1 MSNVTPKFLAYSD
14 GRITD
19 PSSRATG
26 GNRKVGLNW
35 DPIISSSVL
44 LPFNFNLFYE
54 IQKEISSK
62 QALMR
67 ETTDKQQERR
77 IERKITNLR
86 KNETPFYFDVICH
99 PAEK

>member
-1 MSNVTPKFLAYSD
+1 MSNVTPKFLAYLD

-54 IQKEISSK
+54 IQEEISSK

-77 IERKITNLR
+77 IERKRTNLR
-86 KNETPFYFDVICH
+86 VICVKMKLH
-99 PAEK
+99 SILM

>member
-1 MSNVTPKFLAYSD
+1 MSNVTPKFLAYAD

-54 IQKEISSK
+54 IQEEISSK
-62 QALMR
+62 QALMQ

-77 IERKITNLR
+77 IERKRTNLR
-86 KNETPFYFDVICH
+86 VICVKMKLH
-99 PAEK
+99 SILM

>member
-1 MSNVTPKFLAYSD
+1 MSNVTPKFLVYSD

-54 IQKEISSK
+54 IQEEISSK

-77 IERKITNLR
+77 IERKRTNLR
-86 KNETPFYFDVICH
+86 VICVKMKLH
-99 PAEK
+99 SILM

>member
-26 GNRKVGLNW
+26 VNRKVGLNW

-54 IQKEISSK
+54 IQEEISSK

-86 KNETPFYFDVICH
+86 VICVKMKLH
-99 PAEK
+99 SILM

>member
-26 GNRKVGLNW
+26 GKVGLNW

-54 IQKEISSK
+54 IQEEISSK
-62 QALMR
+62 QALM
-67 ETTDKQQERR
+67 
-77 IERKITNLR
+77 
-86 KNETPFYFDVICH
+86 
-99 PAEK
+99 

>member
-1 MSNVTPKFLAYSD
+1 MSNVTPKFPAYSD

-35 DPIISSSVL
+35 DPIISSSFL

-54 IQKEISSK
+54 IQEEISSK

-86 KNETPFYFDVICH
+86 VICVKMKLH
-99 PAEK
+99 SILM

>member
-1 MSNVTPKFLAYSD
+1 MSNATPKFLAYSD

-54 IQKEISSK
+54 IQEEISSK
-62 QALMR
+62 QALM
-67 ETTDKQQERR
+67 
-77 IERKITNLR
+77 
-86 KNETPFYFDVICH
+86 
-99 PAEK
+99 

>member
-35 DPIISSSVL
+35 HPIISSSVL

-54 IQKEISSK
+54 IQEEISSK

-86 KNETPFYFDVICH
+86 VICVKMKLH
-99 PAEK
+99 SILM

>member
-1 MSNVTPKFLAYSD
+1 MSNVTPKFLAYAD

-54 IQKEISSK
+54 IQEEISSK
-62 QALMR
+62 QAIMQ
-67 ETTDKQQERR
+67 ETTEKQQERR

-86 KNETPFYFDVICH
+86 VICVKMKLH
-99 PAEK
+99 SMLM

>member
-1 MSNVTPKFLAYSD
+1 MSNVTPKFLAYAD

-54 IQKEISSK
+54 IQEEISSK

-86 KNETPFYFDVICH
+86 VLCVKMKLHSILM
-99 PAEK
+99 

>member
-1 MSNVTPKFLAYSD
+1 MSNVTPKFLAYAD

-54 IQKEISSK
+54 IQEEISSK

-67 ETTDKQQERR
+67 ETTEKQQERR

-86 KNETPFYFDVICH
+86 VICVKMKLH
-99 PAEK
+99 SILM

>member
-1 MSNVTPKFLAYSD
+1 MSKVTPKFLAYSD

-54 IQKEISSK
+54 IQEEISSK

-86 KNETPFYFDVICH
+86 VICVKMKLH
-99 PAEK
+99 SILM

>member
-1 MSNVTPKFLAYSD
+1 MSNVTPKFLAYAD

-54 IQKEISSK
+54 IQEEISSK

-67 ETTDKQQERR
+67 ETTEKQQERR

-86 KNETPFYFDVICH
+86 VICVKMKLH
-99 PAEK
+99 SMLM